1 VARTRIAESLDEPAL
16 ASVLAASGKFTASRL
31 ASRLD
36 HELPSE
42 IWSSLGRGAP
52 PMRLVRE
59 MRERLCASDVR
70 ALHVGARDYP
80 AQLAVDRERPPV
92 IYVRGRLEHL
102 ERRRVA
108 IVGTRSASASGRYFA
123 AHLGFEL
130 SSRGISVVSGL
141 ARGIDVWAHRG
152 VRGAV
157 ERNKVEPLAI
167 GVVGSGLNVIY
178 PPEHDEMWSWI
189 GKEGLLISEH
199 APGVTPQKSYFP
211 MRNRIIAALAEVVVV
226 VESRAAGGSMI
237 TVAEAMKRD
246 VSVLAVPGSPHV
258 GTSRGT
264 NQLIAQGCVPVTDVD
279 DVLVALGL
287 DTRRAGART
296 FDSRRALDPFEE
308 HVVAAIGREALTVDQ
323 IVMRSG
329 SNLAEVAVTL
339 GRLERDGW
347 VLHADG
353 WWEVLRLP

>member
-1 VARTRIAESLDEPAL
+1 
-16 ASVLAASGKFTASRL
+16 
-31 ASRLD
+31 
-36 HELPSE
+36 
-42 IWSSLGRGAP
+42 
-52 PMRLVRE
+52 
-59 MRERLCASDVR
+59 
-70 ALHVGARDYP
+70 
-80 AQLAVDRERPPV
+80 
-92 IYVRGRLEHL
+92 
-102 ERRRVA
+102 
-108 IVGTRSASASGRYFA
+108 
-123 AHLGFEL
+123 
-130 SSRGISVVSGL
+130 
-141 ARGIDVWAHRG
+141 
-152 VRGAV
+152 
-157 ERNKVEPLAI
+157 
-167 GVVGSGLNVIY
+167 
-178 PPEHDEMWSWI
+178 
-189 GKEGLLISEH
+189 
-199 APGVTPQKSYFP
+199 

-308 HVVAAIGREALTVDQ
+308 HVVEAIGREALTVDQ

-329 SNLAEVAVTL
+329 SNVAEVAVTL

-347 VLHADG
+347 VLHQDE

>member
-1 VARTRIAESLDEPAL
+1 
-16 ASVLAASGKFTASRL
+16 
-31 ASRLD
+31 
-36 HELPSE
+36 
-42 IWSSLGRGAP
+42 
-52 PMRLVRE
+52 MRLVRE

-70 ALHVGARDYP
+70 AVHVGHGDYP
-80 AQLAVDRERPPV
+80 AQLAIDRERPPV
-92 IYVRGRLEHL
+92 IYVRGRLDHL
-102 ERRRVA
+102 AQRRVA

-130 SSRGISVVSGL
+130 ASRGVAVVSGL

-157 ERNKVEPLAI
+157 ERNSVEPRAVA
-167 GVVGSGLNVIY
+167 VVGSGLNVIY
-178 PPEHDEMWSWI
+178 PPEHEEMWSWV
-189 GKEGLLISEH
+189 GRDGLLISEH
-199 APGVTPQKSYFP
+199 APGVAPQKPHFP

-296 FDSRRALDPFEE
+296 FDSRRALDPFETL
-308 HVVAAIGREALTVDQ
+308 VVSSIGREALTVDQ

-329 SNLAEVAVTL
+329 SNVAEVAVTL

-347 VLHADG
+347 VLHQDG

>member
-1 VARTRIAESLDEPAL
+1 
-16 ASVLAASGKFTASRL
+16 
-31 ASRLD
+31 
-36 HELPSE
+36 
-42 IWSSLGRGAP
+42 
-52 PMRLVRE
+52 MRLVRE
-59 MRERLCASDVR
+59 MREELCRTGVR
-70 ALHVGARDYP
+70 AVHVGGEDYP

-92 IYVRGRLEHL
+92 LYVRGNLGHL
-102 ERRRVA
+102 DHRRVA
-108 IVGTRSASASGRYFA
+108 IIGTRSASASGRYFA

-130 SSRGISVVSGL
+130 ASRGIAVVSGL

-152 VRGAV
+152 VRGAN
-157 ERNKVEPLAI
+157 ERNKVSPLAV

-178 PPEHDEMWSWI
+178 PPEHDEMWGWVSS
-189 GKEGLLISEH
+189 EGLLLSEH
-199 APGVTPQKSYFP
+199 APGVAPHKSHFP

-308 HVVAAIGREALTVDQ
+308 HVIEAIGREALTIDQ

-329 SNLAEVAVTL
+329 SNVAEVAVTL

-347 VLHADG
+347 VLHQDG

>member
-1 VARTRIAESLDEPAL
+1 M
-16 ASVLAASGKFTASRL
+16 ASVLATCGTFTASRL
-31 ASRLD
+31 AKRLD
-36 HELPSE
+36 EQTPSE

-52 PMRLVRE
+52 AMRLVRE

-70 ALHVGARDYP
+70 AVYVGHRDYP
-80 AQLAVDRERPPV
+80 AQLSVDRERPPV

-102 ERRRVA
+102 AQRRVA
-108 IVGTRSASASGRYFA
+108 IVGTRGASASGRYFA

-130 SSRGISVVSGL
+130 SSRGVAVVSGL

-157 ERNKVEPLAI
+157 ERNSVEARAV

-178 PPEHDEMWSWI
+178 PPEHDEMWAWV
-189 GKEGLLISEH
+189 GREGLLISEH
-199 APGVTPQKSYFP
+199 APGVAPHKSHFP

-237 TVAEAMKRD
+237 TVAEAIKRD

-264 NQLIAQGCVPVTDVD
+264 NHLIAQGCTPVTDVD

-296 FDSRRALDPFEE
+296 FDSRRALDPFES
-308 HVVAAIGREALTVDQ
+308 HVVSSIGSEALTIDQ
-323 IVMRSG
+323 IVMRAG
-329 SNLAEVAVTL
+329 SSVAEVAVTL

-347 VLHADG
+347 LLHQDG